1 MNEIEK
7 MQSLTNNDS
16 FKKEKEKSIASLMK
30 NKEVC
35 HVLETY
41 HLKQEDVEEHWVDFL
56 NYVEDK
62 QQCIGCTSI
71 KQCPKVSK
79 GMQRSFDF
87 HNHRVSLSLTP
98 CLYGKEIFENQ
109 EILNRILLKN
119 VGDHLLLTKSS
130 DLTNIMKQ
138 KEGTGKSVIEK
149 LGNYIK
155 NPTKKGFFLYGN
167 PGTGKSTLM
176 GWLTRAL
183 VKDGY
188 SCGYIHFPTF
198 LMDLKNSFGEDGI
211 YESIELM
218 KNIDYLVIDDIGG
231 ESVTTWS
238 RDEVLS
244 SVLAYRA
251 QNSKATFFTSV
262 ASYKDLKKYYTLKN
276 GDTMRVERLID
287 RMKAV
292 SNELELKG
300 EDLR

>member
-1 MNEIEK
+1 MNELEK
-7 MQSLTNNDS
+7 MQSLTNNDG

-35 HVLETY
+35 TVLQTY
-41 HLKQEDVEEHWVDFL
+41 NLNQKDVEENWVDFL
-56 NYVEDK
+56 NYQEDSN
-62 QQCIGCTSI
+62 QCIGCTSI
-71 KQCPKVSK
+71 KQCPKLSK
-79 GMQRSFDF
+79 GMKRTFEYA
-87 HNHRVSLSLTP
+87 NARVSLALTP
-98 CLYGKEIFENQ
+98 CIYGQEVFENQ
-109 EILNRILLKN
+109 EILNNILLKN
-119 VGDHLLLTKSS
+119 VGDHLLLTKGS
-130 DLTNIMKQ
+130 DLTKIARQ
-138 KEGTGKSVIEK
+138 KEGTGKHVIAQ
-149 LGNYIK
+149 LGKYIE
-155 NPTKKGFFLYGN
+155 NPTKKGFYLYGN

-176 GWLTRAL
+176 GWLIRAL
-183 VKDGY
+183 VKKGY
-188 SCGYIHFPTF
+188 QCGYIHFPTF

-231 ESVTTWS
+231 ESATSWS

-244 SVLAYRA
+244 SVLSYRG

-262 ASYKDLKKYYTLKN
+262 VSYKDLKKYYTLKN

-292 SNELELKG
+292 SNDLELKG